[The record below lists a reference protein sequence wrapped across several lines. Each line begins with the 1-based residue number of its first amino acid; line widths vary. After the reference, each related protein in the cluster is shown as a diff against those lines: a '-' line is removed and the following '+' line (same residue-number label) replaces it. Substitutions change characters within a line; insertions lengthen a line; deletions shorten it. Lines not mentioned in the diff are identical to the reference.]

1 MKHSPAKNR
10 PAWLTSM
17 LDRSADNIER
27 AHEAP
32 TGKQSALKPIPLWR
46 LWWAAILLLGLS
58 VGAVSFTIW
67 QLRNDAIQAAMS
79 DTGNI
84 AAVLAGQMSRSLSS
98 IEAMLLEI
106 KNISKGLDIDTP
118 DKLRSVYGNKE
129 MHSRLRG
136 HLATVPHTFNIAIA
150 DERGQIVASTAAWPT
165 PDINV
170 VDRDYFIAARSR
182 LDRKLST
189 SIPIRN
195 RIDGSQTVV
204 FAQRLETASGAF
216 AGIVFTSVNSSYFE
230 AFFESTQSI
239 QNAIFNL
246 VREDGTI
253 LFRHPDLVGFAGKKL
268 SHQSTWSDAVT
279 HGKRSYRILAKADN
293 NYRYVSSRPVPEYP
307 LHVNISVTENIA
319 LAGWL
324 RRSAMIGLGSAALL
338 LCSIYLLIAI
348 TRQVRYLSKSESSLM
363 LTSQQLDAA
372 LNNMAHGISM
382 FDRQQRLVVCNKQYA
397 AMYNLEFDQLQPGT
411 SAREILDA
419 RVAVGASPASR
430 SYAADRIIDMSVGHD
445 YSIVD
450 HLRDGRVIAINHQ
463 RMDNGGWVAVHQDI
477 TAQKRVEA
485 ELAHMARYD
494 ALTGLANRALFLEKV
509 NEALARLASHDEQF
523 SVLMLDLDR
532 FKAVN
537 DSLGHAIGDSLLK
550 AVADRLRRIVRDLDV
565 VARLGGDEFAVIQ
578 IADMNQHDQAA
589 VVANR
594 VLAAITEPYDIDGR
608 KIVIGTSIG
617 ITLAPQDANDADA
630 LIRHADLALYKAKT
644 EGRNRYRFFET
655 AMEAEARERR
665 DLEEDMRRAL
675 LRDEFELH
683 YQTIVDVARK
693 ECCGAEALVRWRHP
707 ERGLLF
713 PDQFI
718 GLSEESGL
726 IMPLGEWIL
735 RHACFDAAKWPSHL
749 KIAVNL
755 SPLQLKQSNLLDV
768 LKSTLKES
776 GLDPNRLELEITET
790 VLVEKNEENLA
801 VLHEIKS
808 LGVSIVLD
816 DFGIGYSSMRY
827 LQMFPFDKIK
837 IDKSFIQSMTT
848 HSDSSAIV
856 CAITGLGRG
865 LDIETT
871 AEGVETAEQLAFLRT
886 AGCQLAQGYLFSR
899 PVSVAALTFDR
910 PDALRS
916 GVMAA

>member
-1 MKHSPAKNR
+1 
-10 PAWLTSM
+10 M
-17 LDRSADNIER
+17 LDQKTVDVER
-27 AHEAP
+27 AQASIDTP
-32 TGKQSALKPIPLWR
+32 SPKALPLRR

-84 AAVLAGQMSRSLSS
+84 AAVLAGQMSRSLTS

-106 KNISKGLDIDTP
+106 KNISKGLDIETP
-118 DKLRSVYGNKE
+118 DKLRSIYGNRE

-136 HLATVPHTFNIAIA
+136 HLATVPHIFNIVIA
-150 DERGQIVASTAAWPT
+150 DEHGQIVASTAAWPT

-170 VDRDYFIAARSR
+170 FDRDYFTAARSQR
-182 LDRKLST
+182 GKKLSI
-189 SIPIRN
+189 SVPIRN
-195 RIDGSQTVV
+195 RIDSSLIVV
-204 FAQRLETASGAF
+204 LAQRLETASGEF
-216 AGIVFTSVNSSYFE
+216 AGIVFASVTSNYFE
-230 AFFESTQSI
+230 TFFESTHSI

-246 VREDGTI
+246 VREEGTI
-253 LFRHPDLVGFAGKKL
+253 LFRHPDSAGFAGKKL
-268 SHQSTWSDAVT
+268 SHRSTWADAVT
-279 HGKRSYRILAKADN
+279 GGKSSYRILAKADN

-307 LHVNISVTENIA
+307 LFVNISVTEQVA
-319 LAGWL
+319 LAGWF

-348 TRQVRYLSKSESSLM
+348 TRQFRRLSKSESSLQR
-363 LTSQQLDAA
+363 TSQQLDAA

-382 FDRQQRLVVCNKQYA
+382 FDREQQLVVVNKQYA
-397 AMYNLEFDQLQPGT
+397 AMYNLTLDQLKPGT
-411 SAREILDA
+411 PARAILDA
-419 RVAVGASPASR
+419 RVAAGASPPAKN
-430 SYAADRIIDMSVGHD
+430 YADNRLIEMSVGHD
-445 YSIVD
+445 YSIID
-450 HLRDGRVIAINHQ
+450 YLRDGRVIAINHQ

-509 NEALARLASHDEQF
+509 NEALLRLSRHDEPF

-550 AVADRLRRIVRDLDV
+550 AVGERLRRLVRDLDV
-565 VARLGGDEFAVIQ
+565 VARLGGDEFAIIQ
-578 IADMNQHDQAA
+578 IADSNQLDQ
-589 VVANR
+589 VTVLANR
-594 VLAAITEPYDIDGR
+594 VLSALTEPYDIDGR
-608 KIVIGTSIG
+608 KIVVGTSIG
-617 ITLAPQDANDADA
+617 ISMAPKHADDADA
-630 LIRHADLALYKAKT
+630 LVRHADLALYKAKS
-644 EGRNRYRFFET
+644 EGRNRFRFFET
-655 AMEAEARERR
+655 AMEADARDRR
-665 DLEEDMRRAL
+665 ELEEDMRRAL
-675 LRDEFELH
+675 LRNEFELH
-683 YQTIVDVARK
+683 YQTVIDVGRR

-713 PDQFI
+713 PDKFI
-718 GLSEESGL
+718 ALAEESGL
-726 IMPLGEWIL
+726 IMPLGGWIL
-735 RHACFDAAKWPSHL
+735 RRACRDAAKWPSNL
-749 KIAVNL
+749 KVAVNL
-755 SPLQLKQSNLLDV
+755 SAVQIKQSNLIEV
-768 LKSTLKES
+768 LKSALKDS

-790 VLVEKNEENLA
+790 VLVEKSEENLA
-801 VLHEIKS
+801 VLHEIKN
-808 LGVSIVLD
+808 LGVSIILD

-848 HSDSSAIV
+848 HSGSAAIV

-899 PVSVAALTFDR
+899 PVPLSQLSFER
-910 PDALRS
+910 PEALRS
-916 GVMAA
+916 EVMAA

>member
-1 MKHSPAKNR
+1 
-10 PAWLTSM
+10 M
-17 LDRSADNIER
+17 LDKSAGNIER
-27 AHEAP
+27 AKDAP
-32 TGKQSALKPIPLWR
+32 TDTQSALKPIPLRR

-58 VGAVSFTIW
+58 VGAVGFTIW

-84 AAVLAGQMSRSLSS
+84 AAVLAGQMSRSLAS

-106 KNISKGLDIDTP
+106 NNVSKGVDIDTP

-136 HLATVPHTFNIAIA
+136 HLATVPHIFNIVVA
-150 DERGQIVASTAAWPT
+150 DEHGQIVASTVTWPT

-170 VDRDYFIAARSR
+170 ADRDYFTAARSR
-182 LDRKLST
+182 LNRKLST
-189 SIPIRN
+189 SVPIRN
-195 RIDGSQTVV
+195 KVDGSHVVV

-216 AGIVFTSVNSSYFE
+216 AGVVFASVNSSYFE
-230 AFFESTQSI
+230 AFFESTHSI

-253 LFRHPDLVGFAGKKL
+253 LFRHPDAVGFAGKKL
-268 SHQSTWSDAVT
+268 SHQSTWADAVT
-279 HGKRSYRILAKADN
+279 GSKRSYRIHAKADN

-307 LHVNISVTENIA
+307 LFVNISVTEKIA

-348 TRQVRYLSKSESSLM
+348 TRQFRHLSKSESSLQR
-363 LTSQQLDAA
+363 TSQQLDAA

-397 AMYNLEFDQLQPGT
+397 AMYNLTLDQLKPGT
-411 SAREILDA
+411 LARSILDA
-419 RVAVGASPASR
+419 RVAAGASPS
-430 SYAADRIIDMSVGHD
+430 SKNYAANRIVDMSVGHD

-509 NEALARLASHDEQF
+509 EEALTRMAAHDEQF

-537 DSLGHAIGDSLLK
+537 DSLGHAIGDSLLR
-550 AVADRLRRIVRDLDV
+550 AVGERLRRLVRELDI
-565 VARLGGDEFAVIQ
+565 VARLGGDEFAIIQ
-578 IADMNQHDQAA
+578 ISDMNQHDQ
-589 VVANR
+589 VTVLANR
-594 VLAAITEPYDIDGR
+594 ILSAITEPYDIDGR

-617 ITLAPQDANDADA
+617 ITLAPQDADNADA
-630 LIRHADLALYKAKT
+630 LVRHADLALYKAKS

-655 AMEAEARERR
+655 AMEAEARDRR
-665 DLEEDMRRAL
+665 DLEEDLRRAL
-675 LRDEFELH
+675 LHDEFELH
-683 YQTIVDVARK
+683 YQTVVDAGRK

-718 GLSEESGL
+718 GLAEESGL
-726 IMPLGEWIL
+726 IMPLGGWIL
-735 RHACFDAAKWPSHL
+735 RRACSDAASWPSHL

-755 SPLQLKQSNLLDV
+755 SAVQLKQTNLLDV
-768 LKSTLKES
+768 LKSTLKET
-776 GLDPNRLELEITET
+776 GLDPSRLELEITET

-801 VLHEIKS
+801 VLHEIKN

-848 HSDSSAIV
+848 HSDSAAIV

-886 AGCQLAQGYLFSR
+886 TGCQLAQGYLFSR
-899 PVSVAALTFDR
+899 PVPLAQLTFER

>member
-1 MKHSPAKNR
+1 
-10 PAWLTSM
+10 M
-17 LDRSADNIER
+17 LDKTAADIER
-27 AHEAP
+27 ASEAP
-32 TGKQSALKPIPLWR
+32 TDAPPPKAIPLR
-46 LWWAAILLLGLS
+46 RQWWAAIVLLGLS
-58 VGAVSFTIW
+58 IGAVGFTIW
-67 QLRNDAIQAAMS
+67 QLRNDAIQAATS

-84 AAVLAGQMSRSLSS
+84 AAVLASQMSRSLTS

-106 KNISKGLDIDTP
+106 KNISKGLDIEAP

-136 HLATVPHTFNIAIA
+136 HLATVPHIFNIVIA
-150 DERGQIVASTAAWPT
+150 DERGQVVASTAAWPT

-170 VDRDYFIAARSR
+170 VDRDYFMAARSR
-182 LDRKLST
+182 LDRKLSI
-189 SIPIRN
+189 SVPIRN
-195 RIDGSQTVV
+195 RIDGSHIVV
-204 FAQRLETASGAF
+204 FAHRLETARGAF
-216 AGIVFTSVNSSYFE
+216 AGIVFASVNSSYFE
-230 AFFESTQSI
+230 AFFESTHSI

-246 VREDGTI
+246 VGEDGTI
-253 LFRHPDLVGFAGKKL
+253 LFRHPDSVGFAGKKL
-268 SHQSTWSDAVT
+268 SHQSTWADAVT
-279 HGKRSYRILAKADN
+279 GGNRSYRILAKADN
-293 NYRYVSSRPVPEYP
+293 KYRYVSSRPVPEYP
-307 LHVNISVTENIA
+307 LFVNISVTENVA

-348 TRQVRYLSKSESSLM
+348 TRQFRHLSKSESSLQR
-363 LTSQQLDAA
+363 TSQQLDAA

-382 FDRQQRLVVCNKQYA
+382 FDSQQRLVVCNKQYA
-397 AMYNLEFDQLQPGT
+397 TMYNLRPDQVKPGT
-411 SAREILDA
+411 PTRDILQA
-419 RVAVGASPASR
+419 RVAAGASPASR
-430 SYAADRIIDMSVGHD
+430 NYVAGRVADMSAGKD
-445 YSIVD
+445 YSVID
-450 HLRDGRVIAINHQ
+450 YLRDGRVIAINHQ
-463 RMDNGGWVAVHQDI
+463 RMANGGWVAVHQDI

-509 NEALARLASHDEQF
+509 NEALARMASHGEQF

-532 FKAVN
+532 FKQVN

-550 AVADRLRRIVRDLDV
+550 AVGDRLRRLVRDDDV

-578 IADMNQHDQAA
+578 LRNTHQRDQAT
-589 VVANR
+589 VLANR

-608 KIVIGTSIG
+608 KIVIGTTIG
-617 ITLAPQDANDADA
+617 ITLAPQDADNADA
-630 LIRHADLALYKAKT
+630 LVRHADLALYKAKS
-644 EGRNRYRFFET
+644 EGRNRFRFFET

-665 DLEEDMRRAL
+665 DLEEDLRRAIV
-675 LRDEFELH
+675 REEFELH
-683 YQTIVDVARK
+683 YQTVIDVGRL

-718 GLSEESGL
+718 ALAEESGL
-726 IMPLGEWIL
+726 IMALGEWIL
-735 RHACFDAAKWPSHL
+735 RRACTDAAQWPSHL

-755 SPLQLKQSNLLDV
+755 SPLQLKQTSLLSV
-768 LKSTLKES
+768 LKSTLRES
-776 GLDPNRLELEITET
+776 GLDPRRLELEITET

-801 VLHEIKS
+801 VLHEIKN
-808 LGVSIVLD
+808 LGISIVLD
-816 DFGIGYSSMRY
+816 DFGTGYSSMRY

-848 HSDSSAIV
+848 HSDSAAIV

-886 AGCQLAQGYLFSR
+886 AGCQLGQGYLFSR
-899 PVSVAALTFDR
+899 PLPLSALTFER
-910 PDALRS
+910 PDALRT
-916 GVMAA
+916 GVKAA